1 MPGKSR
7 EFESNPDCSV
17 PSGAPHS
24 SRLPTPD
31 GMPREDLACA
41 LHEVGNAL
49 TVVLGWLEVARQAQN
64 PADAEEAIRVALE
77 HARRG
82 RNISRR
88 AIGDDVTT
96 TAPRRT
102 AAELAEFARVSV
114 LPKASARRVE
124 LELVAGP
131 GADASVDHD
140 EQVLQVLT
148 NLLLNALSF
157 TPVASV
163 ITLTVTRLADRVLF
177 TVQDQGPGVP
187 FERRAAL
194 FSAPESTRLGGVGI
208 GLPHSFDLARS
219 SGGDLRLVPR
229 EGGACFELSWPVF
242 CGTGVRPSAPAEPR
256 AGLEGAR
263 VLLVD
268 DDAAIGSLVGLTLEA
283 RGAVVQVVDS
293 RAALEATLATCE
305 AGQAEFELVL
315 LDLSPVLDDLERALA
330 DLDRAL
336 PSARLVVMSGQLV
349 TLAPHIEERLSVWVR
364 KPFDL
369 EQLLDVVCDQL
380 EPPSS
385 TDTAPPALPSSA
397 SSAPLSDASAPDTER
412 TPG

>member
-1 MPGKSR
+1 MPGNSR
-7 EFESNPDCSV
+7 EIESSV
-17 PSGAPHS
+17 GSAPHS
-24 SRLPTPD
+24 SRLPTAEGP
-31 GMPREDLACA
+31 PREELACA

-49 TVVLGWLEVARQAQN
+49 TVVLGWLEVARHAQD

-88 AIGDDVTT
+88 AIGDDVTAT
-96 TAPRRT
+96 GPRRT

-124 LELVAGP
+124 LEVVVGP
-131 GADASVDHD
+131 GAESTVDHD

-157 TPVASV
+157 SPARTTVSV
-163 ITLTVTRLADRVLF
+163 TVTRGADQVVF
-177 TVQDQGPGVP
+177 TVKDEGPGVP

-194 FSAPESTRLGGVGI
+194 FSAPESTRVGGVGI
-208 GLPHSFDLARS
+208 GLPHSFELARAA
-219 SGGDLRLVPR
+219 GGDLRLVPCDC
-229 EGGACFELSWPVF
+229 GACFELSWPVY
-242 CGTGVRPSAPAEPR
+242 CGTGVRPSAPAEAR

-283 RGAVVQVVDS
+283 RGAEVKVVDS
-293 RAALEATLATCE
+293 RAALEETLAASRAGE
-305 AGQAEFELVL
+305 AAFDLVL
-315 LDLSPVLDDLERALA
+315 LDLSPVLDDLERALD
-330 DLDRAL
+330 DLERAL
-336 PSARLVVMSGQLV
+336 PNARLVVMSGQLV
-349 TLAPHIEERLSVWVR
+349 TLAPAIEARLPVWVR

-369 EQLLDVVCDQL
+369 EQLLSVASAQL
-380 EPPSS
+380 DAVGGAQSS
-385 TDTAPPALPSSA
+385 PT
-397 SSAPLSDASAPDTER
+397 SAPRSEPSAPDTER